1 MDFALFHKER
11 KKAQEIARMV
21 LVGSVKGK
29 IAVLVDDM
37 ADTCGTLGLA
47 AKRLLEEGATK
58 VYAIVTHGILSGPA
72 LQVIQDSG
80 LEKLVVTNTI
90 PQQQNCEGCDKIEVV
105 DVSLV
110 LAEVIRRR
118 YVSGSALSAV
128 TDRSLCIFLIS
139 HFGESVVSLQH
150 PSVRRITDSS
160 VLSHIY
166 STRCLWRSSN
176 KLDQRHSMSAST
188 LLYHG

>member
-11 KKAQEIARMV
+11 KKASEIARMV

-118 YVSGSALSAV
+118 
-128 TDRSLCIFLIS
+128 
-139 HFGESVVSLQH
+139 
-150 PSVRRITDSS
+150 
-160 VLSHIY
+160 
-166 STRCLWRSSN
+166 
-176 KLDQRHSMSAST
+176 
-188 LLYHG
+188 

>member
-1 MDFALFHKER
+1 MRDNLPIDECIIVSPDAGGAKRYVETRDAATVILIRAPIYSHSATSIADKLNVDFALFHKER
-11 KKAQEIARMV
+11 KKASEIARMV

-72 LQVIQDSG
+72 LRVIQESG

-118 YVSGSALSAV
+118 
-128 TDRSLCIFLIS
+128 
-139 HFGESVVSLQH
+139 
-150 PSVRRITDSS
+150 
-160 VLSHIY
+160 
-166 STRCLWRSSN
+166 
-176 KLDQRHSMSAST
+176 
-188 LLYHG
+188 